1 MCFYNN
7 RFINSSSC
15 NSCRMCSTGPIG
27 PTGPKG
33 ELSENFASITTSQIS
48 QNLEP
53 LELASLS
60 ANLIMGSN
68 IDVINNSNYITLQP
82 GIYYIN
88 YSSTISSSSQSTLQL
103 AFIEDNTTI
112 EDSIIQQTITNNAD
126 KEQVSKNFLLNVL
139 DADFNLAL
147 QNQSSQ
153 EITLEHLTITII
165 KINN

>member
-15 NSCRMCSTGPIG
+15 NSCRMCSTGPTG

-60 ANLIMGSN
+60 ANLIIGSN

-88 YSSTISSSSQSTLQL
+88 YSSTISSSSPSTLQL
-103 AFIEDNTTI
+103 AFIEDNTAI